1 MLLVA
6 VRTYVCP
13 TYLGPYVRTLDTL
26 DRLHLTVDGAELP
39 CDTTVEGRFEEEF
52 EEAKAD

>member
-1 MLLVA
+1 MSN
-6 VRTYVCP
+6 

>member
-1 MLLVA
+1 MSN
-6 VRTYVCP
+6 

-52 EEAKAD
+52 AQAKAD